1 MNTGDLLFRSFHF
14 SDQCYMT
21 SGIYILVY
29 ILLKLIPKYFMFYDA
44 TVKVLKNFVSLIF
57 LY

>member
-44 TVKVLKNFVSLIF
+44 TVEVLKNLFP
-57 LY
+57 